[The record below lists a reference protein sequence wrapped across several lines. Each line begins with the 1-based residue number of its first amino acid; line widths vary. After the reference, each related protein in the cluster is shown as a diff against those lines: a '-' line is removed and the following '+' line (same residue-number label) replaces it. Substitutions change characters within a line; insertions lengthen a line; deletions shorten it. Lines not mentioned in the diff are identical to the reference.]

1 MKYTYRY
8 THWDAEPKKPF
19 RTTIR
24 FTRGEFIC
32 ITKPTGIFGF
42 EYAIFQTRS
51 REHWIPI
58 HDLTPETKQAVADI
72 LAGRKQ

>member
-8 THWDAEPKKPF
+8 THPNAEPKKPF

-32 ITKPTGIFGF
+32 ITKPIGTFGF
-42 EYAIFQTRS
+42 KYAVFQRRLS
-51 REHWIPI
+51 QILIPV
-58 HDLTPETKQAVADI
+58 HDLTPETKQTVADI
-72 LAGRKQ
+72 LTGREQ